1 MSVQFV
7 AFQGD
12 CMVIG
17 VNAIPEGVQE
27 VAPDDGVFILA
38 HSETGH
44 HHVVEHRSN
53 VRLFRDTS
61 QSLTAWLEIGPAP
74 GTRVGAILEHLR
86 SFDTH
91 VPIQLPPG
99 KYRVR
104 NAREYSPLGFRR
116 VQD

>member
-1 MSVQFV
+1 
-7 AFQGD
+7 
-12 CMVIG
+12 MVIG
-17 VNAIPEGVQE
+17 VEAIPEGLQE
-27 VAPDDGVFILA
+27 VAPYDGVFILA

-44 HHVVEHRSN
+44 HHVVEHRPN
-53 VRLFRDTS
+53 IRLFRDAS
-61 QSLTAWLEIGPAP
+61 QLLTAWLEIGPDARA
-74 GTRVGAILEHLR
+74 RVGAILKHLR

-91 VPIQLPPG
+91 ASVELPPG